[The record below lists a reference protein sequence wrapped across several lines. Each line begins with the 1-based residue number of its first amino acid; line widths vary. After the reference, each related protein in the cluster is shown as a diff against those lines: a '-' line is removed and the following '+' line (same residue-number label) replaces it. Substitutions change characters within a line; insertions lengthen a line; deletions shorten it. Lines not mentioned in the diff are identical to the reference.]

1 VVHSRVYIFCLLAK
15 VSLWQSKKT
24 FQKKKMRDFYATS
37 SKCQASVFLSQS
49 KSSEYRSVGAT
60 MRTTSDNNNDDA
72 KKKKKK
78 KRPLLRRRRRDKR
91 SRFSLFYALFV
102 VVFSSSLFFFFFD
115 ESNERMRSFAGED
128 ADATKMISFVSFPVV
143 LVEAAAD
150 TAQEAEKRSTSGS
163 TTTINEG
170 TNSIVN
176 FHRHHREVRKRLR
189 ERKMMISTKGQQ
201 ADHRKVDSSSLSSSP
216 SERKEDGNKN
226 FENNENNPGVEENVE
241 KEEETSN
248 DANVVLNPAG
258 VNKEEDKEEGKN
270 EAEENKKLTS
280 LFKEISARRR
290 QEILAAMTDFAKT
303 EAEKNGETFADV
315 RPELGKTPAALEEEK
330 KIKEYAKDPSL
341 ERKVMI
347 EKIKEEDPKNP
358 NVHAPIRTDEDSI
371 VRIDYG
377 TYDSCDTCELCHLGD
392 APVDGVEVNKHQ
404 EIRGNPGVSKED
416 MEDESNTKKP
426 VHCKECYGCNVRLS
440 RIIKRAEFK
449 GKSVQVFSG
458 ASGAAILKGKI
469 LKKDFLLSDDN
480 YFKKNNDE
488 DDDKKDKIS
497 AGVNHHEELEEAD
510 AEMTV
515 FVKAWC
521 NFGKYAQ
528 TPDNP
533 KSGVPSK
540 CSDYDKINLSK
551 YGGKCHVQGGRYGFG
566 DCNFKFISSLD
577 KLAHAANLS
586 SVVPRSWTVEVK
598 SFLPWDGFSTGGHK
612 LQKGVRAQFYE
623 KAPGVSIE
631 AVLGTLDPTVNFGA
645 FKNISHDNVIR
656 AATFDLLFSE
666 SDRHGQNVFFSDEG
680 EITLIDSEGAFG
692 NSNTMLLPGPQ
703 KYEINRI
710 GFSAI
715 VGCGQ
720 NCPGEP
726 KPSVSPMATL
736 DYRCHVPRQ
745 YVGFDFPS
753 GVEPFLKRIQ
763 SMSAKS
769 VVEEF
774 KMTREEH
781 ANHLKRTVDEML
793 SLGFEGAMLSALSRQ
808 RGGNGYPIGKY
819 GLQYWYPITKA
830 CCGLETCPIHTT
842 RMKEKNIRD
851 DLVTLKKDDPGVEAT
866 TLWGDRYEAHATTSP
881 ELGLERLKTKVLS
894 SSKSSS

>member
-1 VVHSRVYIFCLLAK
+1 
-15 VSLWQSKKT
+15 
-24 FQKKKMRDFYATS
+24 
-37 SKCQASVFLSQS
+37 
-49 KSSEYRSVGAT
+49 

-692 NSNTMLLPGPQ
+692 ESNTMLLPGHQ

-842 RMKEKNIRD
+842 RMKEKKIRD
-851 DLVTLKKDDPGVEAT
+851 ELVTLKKDDPGVEAT

>member
-1 VVHSRVYIFCLLAK
+1 MVHIRVWCVSFFGEKSFFVAVAK
-15 VSLWQSKKT
+15 T
-24 FQKKKMRDFYATS
+24 FFQKKKTKRDFYTTLEQKVSRTRAFFLLIK
-37 SKCQASVFLSQS
+37 SKQIFRRR
-49 KSSEYRSVGAT
+49 RSVGAT
-60 MRTTSDNNNDDA
+60 MRTTTSDNNNDDDA

-78 KRPLLRRRRRDKR
+78 KRPLSRRRRRRRRDKR
-91 SRFSLFYALFV
+91 MSRFSRCFMLFV
-102 VVFSSSLFFFFFD
+102 VVVSSSRFFFFFD
-115 ESNERMRSFAGED
+115 ESNERVRSAFAPGED
-128 ADATKMISFVSFPVV
+128 DDATKMISFVSFPVV
-143 LVEAAAD
+143 LVEAADA
-150 TAQEAEKRSTSGS
+150 AQEAEKRSTSGS
-163 TTTINEG
+163 AATIHEG

-189 ERKMMISTKGQQ
+189 ERKMMTKGQRE
-201 ADHRKVDSSSLSSSP
+201 DHRNVDSSLSLS
-216 SERKEDGNKN
+216 
-226 FENNENNPGVEENVE
+226 ENVE

-248 DANVVLNPAG
+248 DANVVLVTANK
-258 VNKEEDKEEGKN
+258 VNKEKDKDKGKN
-270 EAEENKKLTS
+270 EQAEENKKLTS

-315 RPELGKTPAALEEEK
+315 RPELGKTPAALKEEK
-330 KIKEYAKDPSL
+330 KMKEYAKDPSL

-480 YFKKNNDE
+480 DFKKNNDE

-692 NSNTMLLPGPQ
+692 ESNTMLLPGHQ

-745 YVGFDFPS
+745 YVGFEFPS

-819 GLQYWYPITKA
+819 GLRYWYPITKA

-894 SSKSSS
+894 SSKSSA

>member
-1 VVHSRVYIFCLLAK
+1 MVHSRVYIFCLLAK

-692 NSNTMLLPGPQ
+692 ESNTMLLPGHQ

-842 RMKEKNIRD
+842 RMEEKKIRD
-851 DLVTLKKDDPGVEAT
+851 DPVTLKKDDPGVEAT

>member
-1 VVHSRVYIFCLLAK
+1 MVHSRVYIFCLLAK

-60 MRTTSDNNNDDA
+60 MRTTNDNNNDDA

-78 KRPLLRRRRRDKR
+78 KKPLLRRRRRDKR

-143 LVEAAAD
+143 LVEAAE
-150 TAQEAEKRSTSGS
+150 AQEAEKRSSSGS
-163 TTTINEG
+163 KTTTINEG

-692 NSNTMLLPGPQ
+692 ESNTMLLPGHQ

-842 RMKEKNIRD
+842 RMKEKKIRD
-851 DLVTLKKDDPGVEAT
+851 ELVTLKKDDPGVEAT

>member
-1 VVHSRVYIFCLLAK
+1 
-15 VSLWQSKKT
+15 
-24 FQKKKMRDFYATS
+24 
-37 SKCQASVFLSQS
+37 
-49 KSSEYRSVGAT
+49 
-60 MRTTSDNNNDDA
+60 
-72 KKKKKK
+72 
-78 KRPLLRRRRRDKR
+78 
-91 SRFSLFYALFV
+91 
-102 VVFSSSLFFFFFD
+102 
-115 ESNERMRSFAGED
+115 
-128 ADATKMISFVSFPVV
+128 
-143 LVEAAAD
+143 
-150 TAQEAEKRSTSGS
+150 
-163 TTTINEG
+163 
-170 TNSIVN
+170 
-176 FHRHHREVRKRLR
+176 
-189 ERKMMISTKGQQ
+189 
-201 ADHRKVDSSSLSSSP
+201 
-216 SERKEDGNKN
+216 
-226 FENNENNPGVEENVE
+226 
-241 KEEETSN
+241 
-248 DANVVLNPAG
+248 
-258 VNKEEDKEEGKN
+258 
-270 EAEENKKLTS
+270 
-280 LFKEISARRR
+280 
-290 QEILAAMTDFAKT
+290 
-303 EAEKNGETFADV
+303 
-315 RPELGKTPAALEEEK
+315 
-330 KIKEYAKDPSL
+330 
-341 ERKVMI
+341 
-347 EKIKEEDPKNP
+347 
-358 NVHAPIRTDEDSI
+358 
-371 VRIDYG
+371 
-377 TYDSCDTCELCHLGD
+377 
-392 APVDGVEVNKHQ
+392 
-404 EIRGNPGVSKED
+404 
-416 MEDESNTKKP
+416 
-426 VHCKECYGCNVRLS
+426 
-440 RIIKRAEFK
+440 
-449 GKSVQVFSG
+449 
-458 ASGAAILKGKI
+458 LKGKI

-480 YFKKNNDE
+480 YFKKNNNE

-692 NSNTMLLPGPQ
+692 ESNTMLLPGHQ

-745 YVGFDFPS
+745 YVGFEFPS

-842 RMKEKNIRD
+842 RMKEKKIRD
-851 DLVTLKKDDPGVEAT
+851 ELVTLKKDDPGVEAT

-881 ELGLERLKTKVLS
+881 ELGLERLKMKVLS

>member
-1 VVHSRVYIFCLLAK
+1 MVHSRVYIFCLLAK

-692 NSNTMLLPGPQ
+692 ESNTMLLPGHQ

-842 RMKEKNIRD
+842 RMKEKKIRD
-851 DLVTLKKDDPGVEAT
+851 ELVTLKKDDPGVEAT

>member
-1 VVHSRVYIFCLLAK
+1 MVHSRVYIFCLLAK

-189 ERKMMISTKGQQ
+189 ERKVMISTKGQQ

-692 NSNTMLLPGPQ
+692 NSNTMLLPGHQ

-842 RMKEKNIRD
+842 RMEEKKIRD
-851 DLVTLKKDDPGVEAT
+851 DPVTLKKDDPGVEAT